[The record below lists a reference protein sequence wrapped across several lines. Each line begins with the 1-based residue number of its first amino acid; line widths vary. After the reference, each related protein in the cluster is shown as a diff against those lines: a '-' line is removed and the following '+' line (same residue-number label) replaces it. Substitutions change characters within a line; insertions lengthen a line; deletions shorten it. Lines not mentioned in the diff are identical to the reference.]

1 MNWIKVRT
9 HLLTHP
15 KLVRIACALCAHP
28 VHVLGSLVHLWS
40 VADLHADG
48 ECLPFMTSEG
58 IDLLVGMPGFTS
70 ELVKAGWA
78 EVKDDGVYL
87 LNYQV
92 HNGTSAKRRAANANR
107 MKSVRSVCAERAQD
121 VRGDG
126 ELDIDKRIE
135 EKKEKK
141 KEAFAPDPADI
152 VLTFPT
158 DGEPDQWHLTT
169 QKVARWS
176 ELFPKLDI
184 LAESKK
190 ALSWIESNPD
200 NRKTAK
206 GMSRFLNGWLDRSSN
221 RAPVRETTVHAN
233 GYRKPPPTPVSSM
246 FSPEDQARLFGQPAP
261 PAQIGVSE

>member
-1 MNWIKVRT
+1 
-9 HLLTHP
+9 
-15 KLVRIACALCAHP
+15 
-28 VHVLGSLVHLWS
+28 
-40 VADLHADG
+40 
-48 ECLPFMTSEG
+48 MTSEG

-107 MKSVRSVCAERAQD
+107 MKSVRIMCASGAQNVQGD
-121 VRGDG
+121 VYL
-126 ELDIDKRIE
+126 EKEKEIE

-158 DGEPDQWHLTT
+158 DGNPDQWHLTI

-246 FSPEDQARLFGQPAP
+246 FSPEDQARLFGQPEASK
-261 PAQIGVSE
+261 QIGVSE